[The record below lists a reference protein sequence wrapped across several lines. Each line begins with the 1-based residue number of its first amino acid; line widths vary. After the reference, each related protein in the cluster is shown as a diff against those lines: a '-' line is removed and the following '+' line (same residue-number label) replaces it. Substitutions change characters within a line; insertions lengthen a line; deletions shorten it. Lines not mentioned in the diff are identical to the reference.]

1 MVKNVRIF
9 LNGKER
15 TPDVLRYQKVG
26 NLYNIVFKS
35 GKQYSYAP
43 DKVKIIKSALANEK
57 AKNCFEYLK
66 DITNVIGLIKNDENI
81 LLSNYNKINFIDKE
95 SMLAKYINQTY
106 SDDILEFKQ
115 NIIYPFGFNNSQAQ
129 AVNKAL
135 TNELS
140 IIQGPPGTGKT
151 QTILNIIANIVMSG
165 QSVAVVSSNNSA
177 TKNILDK
184 LKKYNVDFI
193 AAFLGNLENKQ
204 DFINSQTE
212 LPDLTGWQI
221 DINKLADLE
230 VELQTNYNDLQE
242 KLEIQNKLALLKQEL
257 SNVELEQKH
266 FEEYYK
272 IHQIKQY
279 PKCIRNA
286 SSSLKMLDMIFAC
299 DNFKNISHKNVI
311 IKFLLIMWEYLKFWD
326 RKRLT
331 LYNLV
336 KNNKYSLNFLKV
348 QFQRKFYELKIQE
361 LNSEIK
367 KISNYLSDYNFANK
381 MKNYSE
387 LSAKIFKHNLYKK
400 YIHSGRE
407 KYKLEELKTKS
418 RKFINDYPVVLST
431 TYSLKNCLNA
441 NVMYDYVIIDE
452 ASQVDLC
459 TGALALASAKKAVI
473 VGDLKQLPNVVDS
486 QSAKQTD
493 RIFSQYKLEEA
504 YRYKNHCLLSSVTEL
519 FKKAPT
525 TLLKEHY
532 RCHPKIIEFCNR
544 KFYNNELVILSDV
557 KTDRIPLVLCYTTE
571 GNHSRNNYN
580 QRQIDIIT
588 DEIIPKYNLCL
599 DDNSLGIVTP
609 YRNQTNA
616 LQSTFRGTTVKADT
630 VDKFQGRENKVI
642 IISTV
647 DNKITDFTDNP
658 NRLNV
663 AISRAIEQLIL
674 VVSPKEISQDKNIC
688 DLINYIKYNNLDI
701 YDSKLYSIF
710 DYLYKSYEQRKKEIL
725 AKQKKISE
733 YDSENLMFA
742 FINDILNKY
751 YKNQFEVTPHVQLKT
766 ILKDT
771 SLLTS
776 GREKDYALN
785 DLTHI
790 DFVIYKTIDNSPFLA
805 IEVDGYKYHEEGTLQ
820 AKRDKLKNAILK
832 KYNLPLIRFKTNECK
847 EEERLI
853 EAIKKIILASNFKN
867 TKRY

>member
-1 MVKNVRIF
+1 MVKDFRIF
-9 LNGKER
+9 LKGEECTHK
-15 TPDVLRYQKVG
+15 VLRYQKVG
-26 NLYNIVFKS
+26 NKYNVVYKN

-43 DKVKIIKSALANEK
+43 HNVKIIKSALDNKK

-66 DITNVIGLIKNDENI
+66 DIANAIGLIKNGENI

-95 SMLAKYINQTY
+95 SMLAKYINQ
-106 SDDILEFKQ
+106 ILSYNNIKFKQ

-151 QTILNIIANIVMSG
+151 QTILNIIANIVMAG

-177 TKNILDK
+177 TQNILDK
-184 LKKYNVDFI
+184 LKKYNIDFI

-204 DFINSQTE
+204 EFINSQTD
-212 LPDLTGWQI
+212 LPDLTDWQI
-221 DINKLADLE
+221 DVNQLANLKIK
-230 VELQTNYNDLQE
+230 LQTDYKNLQE
-242 KLEIQNKLALLKQEL
+242 KLDIQNELALLKQEL

-266 FEEYYK
+266 FGEYYK
-272 IHQIKQY
+272 TFEVKQD

-286 SSSLKMLDMIFAC
+286 SSSAKMLDMIFAC
-299 DNFKNISHKNVI
+299 DNFQNITHKNVF
-311 IKFLLIMWEYLKFWD
+311 IKFLLIICEYLKFWD
-326 RKRLT
+326 RRRLT
-331 LYNLV
+331 LYNLI
-336 KNNKYSLNFLKV
+336 KNDKYTLDFLKV
-348 QFQRKFYELKIQE
+348 QFQRKFYELKIKE
-361 LNSEIK
+361 LNCKIK
-367 KISNYLSDYNFANK
+367 NLSNCLSDYNFPNK
-381 MKNYSE
+381 MKSYSE
-387 LSAKIFKHNLYKK
+387 LSAKIFKHHLYEK
-400 YIHSGRE
+400 YIQSCRD

-418 RKFINDYPVVLST
+418 RKFINDYPVILST
-431 TYSLKNCLNA
+431 TYSLKNCLDA
-441 NVMYDYVIIDE
+441 NVRYDYVIIDE

-459 TGALALASAKKAVI
+459 TGALALVCAKKAVI

-486 QSAKQTD
+486 NAAKQTD
-493 RIFSQYKLEEA
+493 RIFSQYKLDEA
-504 YRYKNHCLLSSVTEL
+504 YRYKNHCLLSSVSEL
-519 FKKAPT
+519 FKKVPT

-557 KTDRIPLVLCYTTE
+557 KTDRTPLVLCYTTE

-588 DEIIPKYNLCL
+588 NEIIPKYNLCL

-616 LQSTFRGTTVKADT
+616 LQQTFKGTTVKADT

-642 IISTV
+642 ILSTV
-647 DNKITDFTDNP
+647 DNEISDFTDNP

-674 VVSPKEISQDKNIC
+674 VVSPQEISKDKNIS
-688 DLINYIKYNNLDI
+688 DLINYIKYNNLDV

-710 DYLYKSYEQRKKEIL
+710 DYLYKCYEQRKREIL
-725 AKQKKISE
+725 AKQKRISK

-751 YKNQFEVTPHVQLKT
+751 YKNQFEATPHVQLKT

-771 SLLTS
+771 SLLAC
-776 GREKDYALN
+776 GREMQYALN
-785 DLTHI
+785 NLTHI
-790 DFVIYKTIDNSPFLA
+790 DFLIYKSIDNSPFLA
-805 IEVDGYKYHEEGTLQ
+805 IEVDGYKYHQEGSLQ
-820 AKRDKLKNAILK
+820 ADRDKLKNKILE
-832 KYNLPLIRFKTNECK
+832 KYNIPLIRFQTNGSN
-847 EEERLI
+847 EEKKLI
-853 EAIKKIILASNFKN
+853 DKIQEIIEK
-867 TKRY
+867 

>member
-1 MVKNVRIF
+1 MVKDFRIF
-9 LNGKER
+9 LKGEECTHK
-15 TPDVLRYQKVG
+15 VLRYQKVG
-26 NLYNIVFKS
+26 NRYNVVFKS
-35 GKQYSYAP
+35 GKQYSYASYN
-43 DKVKIIKSALANEK
+43 VKIIKSATDNEK

-66 DITNVIGLIKNDENI
+66 DIANAIGLIKNGENI

-95 SMLAKYINQTY
+95 SMLAKYINQAL
-106 SDDILEFKQ
+106 SCKNIKFEQ

-193 AAFLGNLENKQ
+193 AAFLGKLENKQ
-204 DFINSQTE
+204 EFINSQTE
-212 LPDLTGWQI
+212 LPDLTNWQI
-221 DINKLADLE
+221 DVNQLADLE
-230 VELQTNYNDLQE
+230 IELQTNYKDLQE

-266 FEEYYK
+266 FGEYYK
-272 IHQIKQY
+272 TFEIKEA

-286 SSSLKMLDMIFAC
+286 TSSLKMLDMIFAC
-299 DNFKNISHKNVI
+299 DNFKNITHKNVI
-311 IKFLLIMWEYLKFWD
+311 IKFLLIICEYLKFWD

-331 LYNLV
+331 LYNLIS
-336 KNNKYSLNFLKV
+336 NGKYNLDFLKV
-348 QFQRKFYELKIQE
+348 QFQRKFYELKIKE
-361 LNSEIK
+361 LSSEIK
-367 KISNYLSDYNFANK
+367 NLDNYLSDYNFANK
-381 MKNYSE
+381 MKFYSE
-387 LSAKIFKHNLYKK
+387 LSTRIFKHHLY
-400 YIHSGRE
+400 E
-407 KYKLEELKTKS
+407 KYVQTCRDKYTLEELKTKS
-418 RKFINDYPVVLST
+418 RKFINDYPVILST
-431 TYSLKNCLNA
+431 TYSIKNCLDT

-459 TGALALASAKKAVI
+459 TGALALACAKNAVI

-486 QSAKQTD
+486 NSAKQTD
-493 RIFSQYKLEEA
+493 KIFSQYKLDEA
-504 YRYKNHCLLSSVTEL
+504 YRYKNHCLLSSISEL

-544 KFYNNELVILSDV
+544 KFYNNELVILSNV
-557 KTDRIPLVLCYTTE
+557 KTDRTPLVLCYTTE

-588 DEIIPKYNLCL
+588 NEIIPKYNLCL

-616 LQSTFRGTTVKADT
+616 LQSTFKGTTVKTDT

-647 DNKITDFTDNP
+647 DNEISDFTDNP

-674 VVSPKEISQDKNIC
+674 VVSPKEISQDRNIC
-688 DLINYIKYNNLDI
+688 DLINYIKYNNLDV

-710 DYLYKSYEQRKKEIL
+710 DYLYKSYEQRKREIL
-725 AKQKKISE
+725 AKQKRISE

-766 ILKDT
+766 IVKDT
-771 SLLTS
+771 SLLAQ
-776 GREKDYALN
+776 GREMQYALN

-790 DFVIYKTIDNSPFLA
+790 DFVIYKSIDNSPFLA
-805 IEVDGYKYHEEGTLQ
+805 IEVDGYKYHQEGTPQ
-820 AKRDKLKNAILK
+820 AERDKLKNEILA
-832 KYNLPLIRFKTNECK
+832 KYNIPLLRFKTNGSN
-847 EEERLI
+847 EEKILI
-853 EAIKKIILASNFKN
+853 EKFQEIL
-867 TKRY
+867 